1 MIRLNDREFCEIV
14 GYIRDNYGINLE
26 KKQVLIECRMAREL
40 EKRGLTSFAQ
50 YMEQMRKDRTGEMA
64 GEMVNRL
71 TTNYTYFMREPAHF
85 SILHYKILPE
95 LFENRKMGVCSIWNA
110 GCSTGEEVYSIAMLI
125 QDYRDRFERMPAV
138 RILATDISAEV
149 LRKAEKGVYP
159 RKEMED
165 LPDLWKRKYCTAGDS
180 HTFQVDEKLKYNIRF
195 RRHNL
200 MEMPPGP
207 EKFDLI
213 LCRNVMIYFDRIS
226 REKLIKQ
233 LERCLSPGGYL
244 LVGHAELLS
253 REETRLE
260 TVFPAVYKKPV
271 KENEDKGG
279 LYG

>member
-1 MIRLNDREFCEIV
+1 MPKML
-14 GYIRDNYGINLE
+14 
-26 KKQVLIECRMAREL
+26 
-40 EKRGLTSFAQ
+40 S
-50 YMEQMRKDRTGEMA
+50 
-64 GEMVNRL
+64 
-71 TTNYTYFMREPAHF
+71 AH
-85 SILHYKILPE
+85 
-95 LFENRKMGVCSIWNA
+95 
-110 GCSTGEEVYSIAMLI
+110 T
-125 QDYRDRFERMPAV
+125 AV

-159 RKEMED
+159 LKEMED

>member
-14 GYIRDNYGINLE
+14 EYIRDNYGINLE

-50 YMEQMRKDRTGEMA
+50 YMEQMRSDRTGEMA

-85 SILHYKILPE
+85 SILNDKILPE
-95 LFENRKMGVCSIWNA
+95 LFESRNMGICNIWSA
-110 GCSTGEEVYSIAMLI
+110 GCATGEEVYSMAMLI
-125 QDYRDRFERMPAV
+125 QEYREKCERMPGI
-138 RILATDISAEV
+138 RILATDISGEV
-149 LRKAEKGVYP
+149 LRKAERGVYP
-159 RKEMED
+159 LKEMDD
-165 LPDLWKRKYCTAGDS
+165 LPELWKRKYCTMKGS

-195 RRHNL
+195 KRHNL
-200 MEMPPGP
+200 MEAPPGP

-213 LCRNVMIYFDRIS
+213 LCRNVMIYFDRMS
-226 REKLIKQ
+226 REKLIRQ
-233 LERCLSPGGYL
+233 LEYCLNPGGYL

-260 TVFPAVYKKPV
+260 TVFPAVYKKPA
-271 KENEDKGG
+271 KQDGDRGG

>member
-85 SILHYKILPE
+85 SILNNKILPE
-95 LFENRKMGVCSIWNA
+95 LFENRKMGGCSIWNA

-125 QDYRDRFERMPAV
+125 QDYGDRFERMPAV

-149 LRKAEKGVYP
+149 LRKAEKGIYP
-159 RKEMED
+159 LKEMED
-165 LPDLWKRKYCTAGDS
+165 LPELWKRKYCTVEDN
-180 HTFQVDEKLKYNIRF
+180 HTFRVDEKLKYNIRF

-200 MEMPPGP
+200 MEMRPGP

-260 TVFPAVYKKPV
+260 AVFPAVYKKPV
-271 KENEDKGG
+271 KENEDRGG

>member
-1 MIRLNDREFCEIV
+1 
-14 GYIRDNYGINLE
+14 
-26 KKQVLIECRMAREL
+26 MAREL

-159 RKEMED
+159 LKEMED

>member
-14 GYIRDNYGINLE
+14 EYIRDNYGINLE

-159 RKEMED
+159 LKEMED

-200 MEMPPGP
+200 MEMPPG
-207 EKFDLI
+207 L
-213 LCRNVMIYFDRIS
+213 RNSI
-226 REKLIKQ
+226 
-233 LERCLSPGGYL
+233 
-244 LVGHAELLS
+244 
-253 REETRLE
+253 
-260 TVFPAVYKKPV
+260 
-271 KENEDKGG
+271 
-279 LYG
+279 